1 MMFFRRKVK
10 SPKSVVSG
18 WLPSDDGHQIYYHT
32 YGNPAGA
39 PVLCFHGGPGGSSKA
54 KHAMRFN
61 LKKYYVI
68 LFDQRGCG
76 KSKYTD
82 LLYKNTPADAVADG
96 MRLLEYLGINGP
108 VIINGGSYGS
118 LVALLFAQKYP
129 KIVSKI
135 WVASI
140 FLGRHRDVQDWQ
152 EHDAMRFYPDFIT
165 KLQKMAGK
173 KSISEY
179 FASLLFSGQPS
190 QERCAL
196 QYYGSLEGIVGALE
210 PSFSLPDDA
219 DYADELRSLK
229 IMANMTVNNFF
240 MQDNQIIKNASKIK
254 HIPTVIVHNR
264 LDMCCPFEQAW
275 QLHNALPVSELIV
288 VSSHG
293 HGSDKMNEVL
303 KQLYG

>member
-1 MMFFRRKVK
+1 MIFFRRKTK
-10 SPKSVVSG
+10 LPKSVMAG
-18 WLPSDDGHQIYYHT
+18 WLSPVDGHQIYYHT
-32 YGNPAGA
+32 YGNPAGI

-54 KHAMRFN
+54 KYAMRFN

-76 KSKYTD
+76 KSKYME
-82 LLYKNTPADAVADG
+82 LLYKNTPADAADDG
-96 MRLLEYLGINGP
+96 MRLLEHLGVNGP
-108 VIINGGSYGS
+108 VIVNGGSYGS
-118 LVALLFAQKYP
+118 LVALLFAQTYP

-140 FLGRHRDVQDWQ
+140 FLGRRHDVQDWQ

-179 FASLLFSGQPS
+179 FATLLFSGKPS
-190 QERCAL
+190 QERRAL

-210 PSFSLPDDA
+210 PSFSLPDEA
-219 DYADELRSLK
+219 KYADELRSLK
-229 IMANMTVNNFF
+229 IATNMSINNFF
-240 MQDNQIIKNASKIK
+240 MRDNQIIKNAPKIK

-264 LDMCCPFEQAW
+264 LDMCCPFEQTW
-275 QLHNALPVSELIV
+275 QLHNALPKSELIV
-288 VSSHG
+288 VPSHG
-293 HGSDKMNEVL
+293 HGSDKMDEVL
-303 KQLYG
+303 QNLYK

>member
-1 MMFFRRKVK
+1 MFLFRHKK
-10 SPKSVVSG
+10 KLPKSVVCG
-18 WLPSDDGHQIYYHT
+18 WLPSVDGHQIYYHT
-32 YGNPAGA
+32 YGNPDGT

-76 KSKYTD
+76 KSKYDD

-96 MRLLEYLGINGP
+96 MHLLNRLKINSP

-129 KIVSKI
+129 KMVSKI

-140 FLGRHRDVQDWQ
+140 FLGRHHDVQEWQ
-152 EHDAMRFYPDFIT
+152 EHDAMRFYPDFIIE
-165 KLQKMAGK
+165 LQKMAGQ

-179 FASLLFSGQPS
+179 FASLLFSGNPS
-190 QERCAL
+190 KEHLAL

-210 PSFSLPDDA
+210 PSFSLPDD
-219 DYADELRSLK
+219 DGYVDELRSLK
-229 IMANMTVNNFF
+229 IMTNMTVNNFF

-275 QLHNALPVSELIV
+275 QLHNALPASELITV
-288 VSSHG
+288 PSHG

-303 KQLYG
+303 KLLYS